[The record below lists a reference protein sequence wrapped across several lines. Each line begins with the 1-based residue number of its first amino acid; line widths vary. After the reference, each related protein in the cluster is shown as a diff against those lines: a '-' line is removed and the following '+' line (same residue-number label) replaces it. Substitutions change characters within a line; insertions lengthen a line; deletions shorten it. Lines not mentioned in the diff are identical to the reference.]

1 MKRVILLFILVL
13 TIFTCK
19 KNSTKGISDIQEES
33 EIDVITDLIRKDQV
47 IQLKKIINNNNI
59 NSFNSEGLT
68 PLLIASKERNYD
80 IINYLIKSGENIYEL
95 FCYVEDRKKSISIE
109 LLGNNEIKII
119 NGFLYFDEE
128 IYKKI
133 GGPPGS
139 LRHVVCLH

>member
-80 IINYLIKSGENIYEL
+80 IINYLIKSGADVNKSGEGQYEDMTPL
-95 FCYVEDRKKSISIE
+95 VFTLKPIVHDEKKLYEIVN
-109 LLGNNEIKII
+109 LLLKIMLILMLYRVIIKP
-119 NGFLYFDEE
+119 LY
-128 IYKKI
+128 I
-133 GGPPGS
+133 
-139 LRHVVCLH
+139 